1 MDVKCCIGVEV
12 MLKWLREVFNMAL
25 KRFSVTVSEDMHAW
39 IAEQAEKRGLTMN
52 AVVIFAL
59 ETYRKQEEVGPQM
72 QLLNE
77 LINSGMLIEKE
88 KQGLE

>member
-1 MDVKCCIGVEV
+1 
-12 MLKWLREVFNMAL
+12 MAL

-59 ETYRKQEEVGPQM
+59 EVYRKQEEVGPQL
-72 QLLNE
+72 QLIQD
-77 LINSGMLIEKE
+77 LIASGVLEQL
-88 KQGLE
+88 KQGGE

>member
-1 MDVKCCIGVEV
+1 
-12 MLKWLREVFNMAL
+12 MAL

-59 ETYRKQEEVGPQM
+59 EMYRKQEDMGPQLH
-72 QLLNE
+72 LLQE
-77 LINSGMLIEKE
+77 LLASGFVGEKE
-88 KQGLE
+88 SEKYK